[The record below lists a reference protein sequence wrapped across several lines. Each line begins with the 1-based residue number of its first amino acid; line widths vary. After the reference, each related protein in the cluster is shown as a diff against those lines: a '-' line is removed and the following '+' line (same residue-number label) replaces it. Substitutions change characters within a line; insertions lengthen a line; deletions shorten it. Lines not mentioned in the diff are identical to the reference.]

1 MIQVSKRRRRHGSR
15 AGFVAA
21 LAAVGLLLVGCDLVN
36 SQPLPLASRS
46 PAATEAARSAA
57 ASPTPAS
64 AAPSSAPTS
73 PPSTPAGSTAI
84 AACTTSDLTA
94 TAGPLGGA
102 AGSRGAD
109 ITVASMPSASC
120 QLPSSPVVALVD
132 PSGNV
137 LLSSR
142 LPVTAN
148 GPLLS
153 AATSYTFS
161 FQLSNWCDQSAAMP
175 LHLVLALASG
185 SLQVTG
191 VTMSAADLPPCNGPG
206 QPALLSTTEWAPQ

>member
-1 MIQVSKRRRRHGSR
+1 MIQALNRWGLRGSR
-15 AGFVAA
+15 AGLLAAMVAA
-21 LAAVGLLLVGCDLVN
+21 VVLLVAC
-36 SQPLPLASRS
+36 SPSPTPSPSPPASPS
-46 PAATEAARSAA
+46 PTASEAPASVA
-57 ASPTPAS
+57 ASPTPS
-64 AAPSSAPTS
+64 TAPTN
-73 PPSTPAGSTAI
+73 PPPTAAGSTAI
-84 AACTTSDLTA
+84 GPCATSDLTA
-94 TAGPLGGA
+94 TGGPLGGA

-153 AATSYTFS
+153 AATTYTFS

-191 VTMSAADLPPCNGPG
+191 LTMAAADLPP
-206 QPALLSTTEWAPQ
+206 

>member
-1 MIQVSKRRRRHGSR
+1 MIQASKRRGFHGSR
-15 AGFVAA
+15 GGLVAA
-21 LAAVGLLLVGCDLVN
+21 LAAVALLLVACTPSPTPSPSPV
-36 SQPLPLASRS
+36 ASPS
-46 PAATEAARSAA
+46 PEASEAPASAA
-57 ASPTPAS
+57 ASPTP
-64 AAPSSAPTS
+64 SSAPTN
-73 PPSTPAGSTAI
+73 PPPTPVGSTAI
-84 AACTTSDLTA
+84 GPCTTSDLTA
-94 TAGPLGGA
+94 TGGPLGGA

-142 LPVTAN
+142 LPVTPN

-153 AATSYTFS
+153 AATPYGFS

-191 VTMSAADLPPCNGPG
+191 LTMGAADLPPCNGPG
-206 QPALLSTTEWAPQ
+206 QPAMLSTTEWAPQ